1 MERRD
6 GEVDGLVA
14 EMILEAVERQDDTM
28 VVGGERRPSP
38 EGHLL
43 AELPRHVAEMG
54 QGTGE
59 VAVLNVEVEILVL
72 AAADRLD
79 EVGEVF
85 AARAPRPGAEWR
97 SGVVEGGARLVIRRH
112 DVAFGAPPDV
122 ADAER
127 PGRRAVG
134 HRGLHLQPAD
144 IRDQQRVVPLE
155 ERHLAVGDIAIVDRA
170 EPAAEAHDALGKLL
184 LAQAPAGLVE
194 LVGIL
199 VAEIAVAGEA
209 VPVPVVMEALAVGN
223 DVGGGPG
230 PEIKVEPRGDRRWRV
245 DQPDARPPLVAQ
257 CVGHLHRADL
267 SALHEVDR
275 VAHSGH
281 AAALRAHLAH
291 APELAGPLRH
301 HTSFLDG
308 VTARLLDVDVLT
320 GLHRP
325 DAHQGM
331 PVIGRSDRDDV
342 DVFAIE
348 DAADVLDVLRLAGGV
363 LELLLVTAGDAGI
376 TIADH
381 REFGIRH
388 AGPLPD
394 VLATPAVGADDGDPE
409 TVVGPGRGRGWLG
422 PDSLRG
428 GGDCRGGHR
437 KRCFDEI
444 AA

>member
-1 MERRD
+1 M
-6 GEVDGLVA
+6 A
-14 EMILEAVERQDDTM
+14 
-28 VVGGERRPSP
+28 
-38 EGHLL
+38 
-43 AELPRHVAEMG
+43 
-54 QGTGE
+54 
-59 VAVLNVEVEILVL
+59 
-72 AAADRLD
+72 
-79 EVGEVF
+79 
-85 AARAPRPGAEWR
+85 
-97 SGVVEGGARLVIRRH
+97 
-112 DVAFGAPPDV
+112 
-122 ADAER
+122 
-127 PGRRAVG
+127 
-134 HRGLHLQPAD
+134 HRGLHIQPAD

-155 ERHLAVGDIAIVDRA
+155 ERHLAVGDIAIVDVA
-170 EPAAEAHDALGKLL
+170 EPAAEADDALGKLL
-184 LAQAPAGLVE
+184 LAEAPAGLVE

-199 VAEIAVAGEA
+199 VAEIAVAGET

-230 PEIKVEPRGDRRWRV
+230 PEIKVETGGERRRRV

-257 CVGHLHRADL
+257 RVGHLHRADL

-275 VAHSGH
+275 VAHPAH

-301 HTSFLDG
+301 HASFLDG

-331 PVIGRSDRDDV
+331 PVIGRGDRDDV

-363 LELLLVTAGDAGI
+363 LELLLVAAGDTGI
-376 TIADH
+376 AVTDH
-381 REFGIRH
+381 RQFGIRH

-394 VLATPAVGADDGDPE
+394 VLAAPAVGTDDGDPE
-409 TVVGPGRGRGWLG
+409 TVVGPGRGRGRLG
-422 PDSLRG
+422 GTGSLRG
-428 GGDCRGGHR
+428 GGECRGGHR
-437 KRCFDEI
+437 EGCFDEI